1 MTRRVDRS
9 RAQVEA
15 DLKGEAAPEREVAA
29 ARAWRRMCDR
39 VAPVVAHEL
48 GLGTELVEAYGNPY
62 KRKYGPHLRL
72 LQAIEIALELKPRQQ
87 QRADVLAPLDW
98 IEAQLGRRVI
108 DVANAQA
115 SDAPASR
122 AERIALAVLE
132 VGEFLAAAA
141 GDPERW
147 TAEQRLRVH
156 QELQGALA
164 ALSALTTD
172 LEPAGGPEITPLR
185 ARRFQG
191 GV

>member
-1 MTRRVDRS
+1 MSGKVSRS
-9 RAQVEA
+9 RARVEA
-15 DLKGEAAPEREVAA
+15 ELRGETAPELELAA

-39 VAPVVAHEL
+39 ISPVIAQEL
-48 GLGTELVEAYGNPY
+48 GLGTELVEAYGNSY

-72 LQAIEIALELKPRQQ
+72 LQALQIALELKPRAE
-87 QRADVLAPLDW
+87 QRADVFAPLDW
-98 IEAQLGRRVI
+98 IEQQLGRHVI
-108 DVANAQA
+108 DVERARA
-115 SDAPASR
+115 SNAPAPR

-164 ALSALTTD
+164 ALAALADD
-172 LEPAGGPEITPLR
+172 LQALPQAAPVADI
-185 ARRFQG
+185 ARSRR
-191 GV
+191 

>member
-1 MTRRVDRS
+1 MSGKVSRS
-9 RAQVEA
+9 RARIEA
-15 DLKGEAAPEREVAA
+15 ELCGEAAPELELAA
-29 ARAWRRMCDR
+29 ARAWRRMSDR
-39 VAPVVAHEL
+39 VAAQIAHEL
-48 GLGTELVEAYGNPY
+48 GLGAELVEAYGNPY

-72 LQAIEIALELKPRQQ
+72 LRAIQIALELKPRPQ

-98 IEAQLGRRVI
+98 IEAELGRRVI
-108 DVANAQA
+108 DVDRAQG

-147 TAEQRLRVH
+147 NAEQRLRVH

-164 ALSALTTD
+164 ALSTLADELD
-172 LEPAGGPEITPLR
+172 PNPPRASWVADITR
-185 ARRFQG
+185 SRQ
-191 GV
+191 